1 MSLFEHG
8 DTAKRVA
15 LPQKE
20 QAVNVQHIN
29 LKIYLENPETVK
41 LEEFAAVFNNWIQK
55 QRLEELLIDV
65 ADYLHVHHGP
75 GIMLIG
81 HEADYSLDHRAGRLG
96 LLYNRK
102 EQLDGTTQEK
112 LAQAAR
118 AALLAAQILE
128 KESGLQFNGSEVQIV
143 INDRLLV
150 PNTAETFAAL
160 EPDLRAF
167 FDRLYTGAE
176 YSLTHNDNSRERFT
190 VNIKAPADFDVE
202 TLLKNLSAETAH
214 A

>member
-1 MSLFEHG
+1 MNL
-8 DTAKRVA
+8 
-15 LPQKE
+15 
-20 QAVNVQHIN
+20 QHIN
-29 LKIYLENPETVK
+29 IKFYLENPETVN
-41 LEEFAAVFNNWIQK
+41 LAEYGTIFNSWIQGH
-55 QRLEELLIDV
+55 RLEELLVDV

-102 EQLDGTTQEK
+102 EQLNGTTLEK

-118 AALLAAQILE
+118 AALTAAKILE
-128 KESGLQFNGSEVQIV
+128 QENGLKFSGSEVQVIV
-143 INDRLLV
+143 NDRLLV
-150 PNTAETFAAL
+150 PNTADSFEAL
-160 EPDLRAF
+160 EPDLQAF
-167 FDRLYTGAE
+167 FTALYDGAE
-176 YSLTHNDNSRERFT
+176 YELEHLVNPRERFT
-190 VNIKAPADFDVE
+190 VNVKTGTSFDVE

>member
-1 MSLFEHG
+1 M
-8 DTAKRVA
+8 
-15 LPQKE
+15 
-20 QAVNVQHIN
+20 NVQHIN
-29 LKIYLENPETVK
+29 VKFYLENPEAVN
-41 LEEFAAVFNNWIQK
+41 LADFAAVFNTWIQK

-65 ADYLHVHHGP
+65 ADYLHVHNGP

-81 HEADYSLDHRAGRLG
+81 HEADYSLDNRAGRLG

-102 EQLDGTTQEK
+102 AQLDGTTQEK
-112 LAQAAR
+112 LAQAVR
-118 AALLAAQILE
+118 AALTAAQILE
-128 KESGLQFNGSEVQIV
+128 KENGLRFNGSEVQVI

-160 EPDLRAF
+160 EPEVKAF
-167 FDRLYTGAE
+167 SDSLFGGTEYTLAVQ
-176 YSLTHNDNSRERFT
+176 TDPRERFT
-190 VNIKAPADFDVE
+190 VNLRTESSLDVE

>member
-1 MSLFEHG
+1 M
-8 DTAKRVA
+8 
-15 LPQKE
+15 
-20 QAVNVQHIN
+20 NIQHIN
-29 LKIYLENPETVK
+29 FKIYLENPETVK
-41 LEEFAAVFNNWIQK
+41 LEDYATVFNNWIQN

-81 HEADYSLDHRAGRLG
+81 YEADYSLDNRAGRLG

-118 AALLAAQILE
+118 AALIAAQILE
-128 KESGLQFNGSEVQIV
+128 KENGLKFNGSEVQIV

-160 EPDLRAF
+160 EPDLHAF
-167 FDRLYTGAE
+167 FDRSYTGAE
-176 YSLTHNDNSRERFT
+176 YS
-190 VNIKAPADFDVE
+190 
-202 TLLKNLSAETAH
+202 
-214 A
+214 

>member
-1 MSLFEHG
+1 M
-8 DTAKRVA
+8 
-15 LPQKE
+15 
-20 QAVNVQHIN
+20 NVQHIN
-29 LKIYLENPETVK
+29 IKFFVENPETVN
-41 LEEFAAVFNNWIQK
+41 LADFAAVFNTWIQK
-55 QRLEELLIDV
+55 HALEELLVDV

-75 GIMLIG
+75 GILLIG

-112 LAQAAR
+112 LAQALR
-118 AALLAAQILE
+118 AALTAAQILE
-128 KESGLQFNGSEVQIV
+128 KENGLKFNGSDVEII

-160 EPDLRAF
+160 EPDLKAF
-167 FDRLYTGAE
+167 FNQLYGGAE
-176 YSLTHNDNSRERFT
+176 YMLAHNANPRERFT
-190 VNIKAPADFDVE
+190 ANIKTSANFDLV